1 MKKQVLN
8 AIFWAFLGVLLCLF
22 IVEGAKRESG
32 LSCQHLDEISEI
44 LKAKNLK

>member
-1 MKKQVLN
+1 MNNQVFN
-8 AIFWAFLGVLLCLF
+8 AIIWAFLGVLLCLF
-22 IVEGAKRESG
+22 IIEGAQRESG